1 MRHNEVQRVLF
12 SRHYHQ
18 MNGELAL
25 RLIRAIRTD
34 TASTLIDEL
43 FLTSNQKPSSS
54 STLSDTSSSNANTV
68 NLAEDIDIVPYK
80 CSCPYSTS
88 TNGDHC
94 NSSRTQLKM
103 FAKFVKNIPCDRPCP
118 VNLYRHLRNYH
129 KVDLQHA
136 KDITRTI
143 MLAKSTKADDEPSP
157 SEPSKKRVKLPVGQT
172 HRTATGSESR
182 SLSLSVQKSS
192 NQSES
197 NAPSSSTSSSRL
209 PAAETRSH
217 LPRLDHIE
225 LKTEAKSRPR
235 PLPDSCSLVA
245 VRVFRR
251 IQ

>member
-1 MRHNEVQRVLF
+1 
-12 SRHYHQ
+12 

-54 STLSDTSSSNANTV
+54 STLSDTSSNANAV

-94 NSSRTQLKM
+94 NSSRNQLKK
-103 FAKFVKNIPCDRPCP
+103 FAKFVKNSPCDRPCP

-143 MLAKSTKADDEPSP
+143 MLAKSTKADEESSQTETNDLG
-157 SEPSKKRVKLPVGQT
+157 KKRVKLPV
-172 HRTATGSESR
+172 
-182 SLSLSVQKSS
+182 
-192 NQSES
+192 
-197 NAPSSSTSSSRL
+197 
-209 PAAETRSH
+209 
-217 LPRLDHIE
+217 
-225 LKTEAKSRPR
+225 
-235 PLPDSCSLVA
+235 
-245 VRVFRR
+245 
-251 IQ
+251 